1 MQPYPTIKNTTVSN
15 TDVLC
20 LCVGGRGVFIVHL
33 RPMFLYNEFIRNI
46 PFNNMHSVYYV
57 TITVLTF
64 QVNIFIQFTNLLC
77 VRRFFSGTCLAVF
90 VFDGTLQPPQIHRFH
105 IFGRYI
111 QNCYFSSN
119 FDVGLFD
126 CKNIMVVLWYGVV
139 VVAVVRLQT
148 MIYVRYFFLICLFV
162 CFIYFFFF
170 FNQNRY

>member
-20 LCVGGRGVFIVHL
+20 LCVGGRGVFIIHL

-77 VRRFFSGTCLAVF
+77 VSRFFSGTCLAVF
-90 VFDGTLQPPQIHRFH
+90 VFDGTLQPPQIHTDFTYLEGIYRIVIFH
-105 IFGRYI
+105 QILMLVYATAKISWSYYGMAL
-111 QNCYFSSN
+111 SS
-119 FDVGLFD
+119 LPSS
-126 CKNIMVVLWYGVV
+126 
-139 VVAVVRLQT
+139 
-148 MIYVRYFFLICLFV
+148 V
-162 CFIYFFFF
+162 CR
-170 FNQNRY
+170 Q